1 MLLDKIAG
9 VPNSSWVVREGF
21 REMVALKLT
30 SWMRRNHPQGLQAEE
45 KGRVEMGKNVVCLRD

>member
-1 MLLDKIAG
+1 MLLDKIIG

-21 REMVALKLT
+21 PEEVALKLT

-45 KGRVEMGKNVVCLRD
+45 RAGWRWERM